1 VEGVTR
7 ATRPAFESGDVACK
21 GGGVLYDTGKEERVL
36 TLTENASTIVRDITA
51 QTSEAPDAGLRI
63 TTDDTP
69 EPAFAISAA
78 EGPQPGDA
86 TVEQDGATVYLDDL
100 SSQQLD
106 DKVLDA
112 QLDPSGNVQF
122 ALGQQA

>member
-1 VEGVTR
+1 M
-7 ATRPAFESGDVACK
+7 
-21 GGGVLYDTGKEERVL
+21 L

-51 QTSEAPDAGLRI
+51 ETTKAADAGLRI
-63 TTDDTP
+63 STDDTP

-86 TVEQDGATVYLDDL
+86 KIEQGGATVYLDPP
-100 SSQQLD
+100 SAEQLD

-112 QLDPSGNVQF
+112 SLDPSGNVQF
-122 ALGQQA
+122 ALDVQP

>member
-1 VEGVTR
+1 M
-7 ATRPAFESGDVACK
+7 
-21 GGGVLYDTGKEERVL
+21 L

-51 QTSEAPDAGLRI
+51 QINEGQPEAQPTEAADAGLRI

-69 EPAFAISAA
+69 EPAFAISAT

-86 TVEQDGATVYLDDL
+86 KVEQDGATVYLDGL
-100 SSQQLD
+100 SAEQLD

-112 QLDPSGNVQF
+112 SLDPAGNVQF
-122 ALGQQA
+122 ALGEQA

>member
-1 VEGVTR
+1 M
-7 ATRPAFESGDVACK
+7 
-21 GGGVLYDTGKEERVL
+21 L

-51 QTSEAPDAGLRI
+51 QIQPTEAADAGLRI

-69 EPAFAISAA
+69 EPAFAISAT

-86 TVEQDGATVYLDDL
+86 KVEQDGATVYLDPDAAAM
-100 SSQQLD
+100 LD

-112 QLDPSGNVQF
+112 AVDPQGKVEF
-122 ALGQQA
+122 ALGIQEG

>member
-1 VEGVTR
+1 M
-7 ATRPAFESGDVACK
+7 
-21 GGGVLYDTGKEERVL
+21 L

-51 QTSEAPDAGLRI
+51 QVHEDPNATTADAGLRI

-69 EPAFAISAA
+69 EPAFAISAS

-86 TVEQDGATVYLDDL
+86 KVEQDGATVYLDGL
-100 SSQQLD
+100 SAAQLD

-112 QLDPSGNVQF
+112 SLDPAGNVQF
-122 ALGQQA
+122 ALGEQA

>member
-1 VEGVTR
+1 
-7 ATRPAFESGDVACK
+7 
-21 GGGVLYDTGKEERVL
+21 VL

-51 QTSEAPDAGLRI
+51 QIHEGQNTEPVDPGLRI

-69 EPAFAISAA
+69 EPAFAISAT

-86 TVEQDGATVYLDDL
+86 KVEQDGATVYLDRP
-100 SSQQLD
+100 SAEQLD

-112 QLDPSGNVQF
+112 SLDPAGNVQF
-122 ALGQQA
+122 ALGEQV

>member
-1 VEGVTR
+1 M
-7 ATRPAFESGDVACK
+7 
-21 GGGVLYDTGKEERVL
+21 L
-36 TLTENASTIVRDITA
+36 TLTENASTIVRDITS
-51 QTSEAPDAGLRI
+51 QIQPTEAADAGLRI

-86 TVEQDGATVYLDDL
+86 KVEQDGATVYLDGQ
-100 SSQQLD
+100 SAEQLD

-112 QLDPSGNVQF
+112 SLDQSGNVQF
-122 ALGQQA
+122 ALGEQA

>member
-1 VEGVTR
+1 M
-7 ATRPAFESGDVACK
+7 
-21 GGGVLYDTGKEERVL
+21 L

-51 QTSEAPDAGLRI
+51 QIQPAEADDAGLRI

-69 EPAFAISAA
+69 EPAFAISAT

-86 TVEQDGATVYLDDL
+86 KVEQDGATVYLDGP
-100 SSQQLD
+100 SAEQLG

-112 QLDPSGNVQF
+112 SLDPSGNVQF
-122 ALGQQA
+122 ALGEQA